1 MNNSGDI
8 AETLSGLE
16 RQVFLAVRHA
26 GQAQVNDV
34 LARLADDGRDLAYT
48 TVMTVLVRLWEK
60 GYVIRQKKGK
70 AYLYATRDQ
79 AEIAGEIGGRG
90 AGDTH
95 RGGRPRLERYG
106 AGALTGLVQTLTPEQ
121 RAIVVRLL
129 AEGAPGAG
137 ADGGS
142 TDA

>member
-1 MNNSGDI
+1 MNNSQDI

-16 RQVFLAVRHA
+16 RQVFLAVRNA

-34 LARLADDGRDLAYT
+34 LARLAGDGRDLAYT
-48 TVMTVLVRLWEK
+48 TVMTVLLRLWEK
-60 GYVIRQKKGK
+60 GYVIRQKKGR

-79 AEIAGEIGGRG
+79 AEIAGEIGGRLVRD
-90 AGDTH
+90 A
-95 RGGRPRLERYG
+95 LERYG

-121 RAIVVRLL
+121 RAIVARLL
-129 AEGAPGAG
+129 AEGVPADG
-137 ADGGS
+137 ADGGF

>member
-1 MNNSGDI
+1 MNNRRDI

-16 RQVFLAVRHA
+16 RQVFLAVRQA

-34 LARLADDGRDLAYT
+34 LARLAGDGRDLAYT

-60 GYVIRQKKGK
+60 GYVIRQKQGK

-79 AEIAGEIGGRG
+79 AEIAGELGGRVVRD
-90 AGDTH
+90 A
-95 RGGRPRLERYG
+95 LERYG

-121 RAIVVRLL
+121 RAIVARLL
-129 AEGAPGAG
+129 AEGAPDSG